1 MEHLM
6 TLSIGL
12 GLIISLLFSEL
23 LGVAAGG
30 MIVPGY
36 VALYLDRPLAVLVTL
51 AVAWMTWMTV
61 KMMSTI
67 MIIYGRRRTVI
78 TLLVGFLYGAFF
90 RSIGYVET
98 VTLVFDLT
106 LIGYLI
112 PGLIA
117 IWIEKQGLVET
128 FATLITSSVMVRLLL
143 ILLTGGEFIS

>member
-36 VALYLDRPLAVLVTL
+36 VALYLDSPFTVIITL

-61 KMMSTI
+61 RMMSTI

-98 VTLVFDLT
+98 VSLVFDLT

-117 IWIEKQGLVET
+117 IWIEKQGLIET
-128 FATLITSSVMVRLLL
+128 FATLITSSVIVRLLL

>member
-1 MEHLM
+1 MEQLM

-36 VALYLDRPLAVLVTL
+36 VALYLDRPVTVMMTL

-90 RSIGYVET
+90 RSMGYVET
-98 VTLVFDLT
+98 VSLVFDLS

-117 IWIEKQGLVET
+117 IWIEKQGLIET
-128 FATLITSSVMVRLLL
+128 YCTLITSSVIVRLLL
-143 ILLTGGEFIS
+143 ILMTGGEFLS

>member
-1 MEHLM
+1 MEQLM

-36 VALYLDRPLAVLVTL
+36 VALYLDRPVTVLMTL

-90 RSIGYVET
+90 RSMGYVET
-98 VTLVFDLT
+98 VSLVFDLS

-117 IWIEKQGLVET
+117 IWIEKQGLIET
-128 FATLITSSVMVRLLL
+128 YCTLITSSVIVRLLL
-143 ILLTGGEFIS
+143 ILMTGGEFLS

>member
-1 MEHLM
+1 MGHLM

-12 GLIISLLFSEL
+12 GLVISLLFSEL

-36 VALYLDRPLAVLVTL
+36 VALNLDSPVTVIFTL
-51 AVAWMTWMTV
+51 AVSWLTWMTV
-61 KMMSTI
+61 KMISTV

-78 TLLVGFLYGAFF
+78 MLLVGFLYGAFF
-90 RSIGYVET
+90 RSIGYIET
-98 VTLVFDLT
+98 VSLIFDLSI
-106 LIGYLI
+106 IGYLI

-128 FATLITSSVMVRLLL
+128 FSTLITSSVIVRLLL
-143 ILLTGGEFIS
+143 ILITGGENL

>member
-1 MEHLM
+1 MEQLM

-36 VALYLDRPLAVLVTL
+36 VALFLDRPVTVMMTL

-98 VTLVFDLT
+98 VSLVFDLS

-117 IWIEKQGLVET
+117 IWIEKQGLIET
-128 FATLITSSVMVRLLL
+128 YCTLVTSSVIVRLLL
-143 ILLTGGEFIS
+143 ILITGGEFLS

>member
-36 VALYLDRPLAVLVTL
+36 VALYLDRPLTVLITL

-61 KMMSTI
+61 RMMSTI

-98 VTLVFDLT
+98 VSLVFDLT

-128 FATLITSSVMVRLLL
+128 FATLITSSVIVRLLL

>member
-1 MEHLM
+1 
-6 TLSIGL
+6 
-12 GLIISLLFSEL
+12 
-23 LGVAAGG
+23 
-30 MIVPGY
+30 
-36 VALYLDRPLAVLVTL
+36 
-51 AVAWMTWMTV
+51 MTWMTV

-128 FATLITSSVMVRLLL
+128 FATLITSSVIVRLLL

>member
-1 MEHLM
+1 M

-36 VALYLDRPLAVLVTL
+36 VALYLDRPLAVLITL

-128 FATLITSSVMVRLLL
+128 FATLITSSVIVRLLL

>member
-1 MEHLM
+1 MEQIM

-36 VALYLDRPLAVLVTL
+36 VALYLDRPLTVLITL
-51 AVAWMTWMTV
+51 AVAWITWMTV

-98 VTLVFDLT
+98 VSLVFDLS

-117 IWIEKQGLVET
+117 IWIEKQGLIET
-128 FATLITSSVMVRLLL
+128 YSTLITSSVIVRLLL
-143 ILLTGGEFIS
+143 ILMTGGEYLS

>member
-1 MEHLM
+1 MEQLM

-36 VALYLDRPLAVLVTL
+36 VSLYLDRPVTVLVTL
-51 AVAWMTWMTV
+51 LVAWMTWMTV
-61 KMMSTI
+61 RIMSTI

-98 VTLVFDLT
+98 VTLVFDLS

-112 PGLIA
+112 PGLVA
-117 IWIEKQGLVET
+117 IWIEKQGIVET
-128 FATLITSSVMVRLLL
+128 YSTLITSSVIVRLLL
-143 ILLTGGEFIS
+143 ILMTGGEFLS

>member
-36 VALYLDRPLAVLVTL
+36 VALYLDRPLAVLITL

-128 FATLITSSVMVRLLL
+128 FATLITSSVIVRLLL

>member
-61 KMMSTI
+61 RMMSTI

-98 VTLVFDLT
+98 VSLVFDLT